1 MKRNILFALIAFA
14 FLSSGMALAQQNSEK
29 KDWQERMKAEKI
41 AFLTDCMELTSEEAQ
56 VFWPVY
62 NKAEKEKGEAFKVML
77 DSYKALDQA
86 LKEGK
91 TEAEINNLLSKYLEA
106 KSNNEAVDNSY
117 ADEYLKVLPASKVAK
132 LFIGEERF
140 RRNQIHKLRSG
151 FRPQDEGRRP
161 GKTGGRT
168 PRMPRRSEGSTTNN

>member
-1 MKRNILFALIAFA
+1 
-14 FLSSGMALAQQNSEK
+14 
-29 KDWQERMKAEKI
+29 
-41 AFLTDCMELTSEEAQ
+41 
-56 VFWPVY
+56 
-62 NKAEKEKGEAFKVML
+62 ML